1 MYLRNEQLPAFSK
14 HFIYYR
20 RCARE
25 ARNKGMS
32 TFSIQNYG
40 DCYSG
45 EQAAATYYQEG
56 EQRYFSDSSQ
66 PKPWLGCLDV
76 NKQECHSNNLECG
89 GQERTNYV
97 YTLESGKHGI
107 LNMSSI
113 SDKEKQLDKS
123 VSNNSWPS

>member
-1 MYLRNEQLPAFSK
+1 MNSFNHFLNFHYRRCAREYQIEVLCHPHNERTALTFFSNV
-14 HFIYYR
+14 YYR

-25 ARNKGMS
+25 ARDKGMT

-56 EQRYFSDSSQ
+56 EQRYFSDPSQ
-66 PKPWLGCLDV
+66 PKPWLGCLDT

-97 YTLESGKHGI
+97 YTLESGK
-107 LNMSSI
+107 
-113 SDKEKQLDKS
+113 
-123 VSNNSWPS
+123 